1 MTHVRVMLPAA
12 SYMGVWIGTR
22 GVWYFPGCLSR
33 GAAGVAMTL
42 PRPARPSVPLQSF
55 GHYDEPRYRRRREHP
70 PSVPLQCFG
79 HCAVHQWLDSL
90 QFLSKA
96 PWSTFDLSVLLQ
108 WRTSILQFL
117 SKTYAD
123 FAVSLQFL
131 SKAPWS
137 TFDPSVPLQWR
148 TSVLQFLSKTYADFA
163 VSLQFLSKA
172 PWSTFDPSVPLQ
184 WRTSVLQFL
193 SKTYADFA
201 GFSRVAG
208 AWPGRARGGRGVNSA
223 PLAAIC
229 AHSVRWSSGAMAA
242 ALATLSAVAMRLFS
256 PDMRLV
262 PCRNT
267 FSVSSARSSA
277 PLGGCALKHARR
289 SSSPRRAMLSNSS
302 VDIC

>member
-79 HCAVHQWLDSL
+79 HCAVQQWLDSL

-96 PWSTFDLSVLLQ
+96 PWSTCH
-108 WRTSILQFL
+108 
-117 SKTYAD
+117 
-123 FAVSLQFL
+123 
-131 SKAPWS
+131 
-137 TFDPSVPLQWR
+137 PSVPLPWR